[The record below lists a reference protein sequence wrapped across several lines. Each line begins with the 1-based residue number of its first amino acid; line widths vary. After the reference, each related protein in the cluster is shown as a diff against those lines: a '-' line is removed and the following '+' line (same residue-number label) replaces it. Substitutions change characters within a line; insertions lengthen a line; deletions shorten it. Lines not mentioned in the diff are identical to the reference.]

1 MRALIEP
8 PADITTTT
16 LKWPR
21 ATGRGSGKEAWQALA
36 DRLHQANENLS
47 SIITDQERKI
57 EELQAEVQ
65 LLRQQIESRKPKGGR
80 ARTPDAKVARIERA
94 LETGRGIREIA
105 KTFNVSPM
113 TVWRIKKRVAERRAQ
128 TV

>member
-8 PADITTTT
+8 PADIETSTI
-16 LKWPR
+16 KWPR
-21 ATGRGSGKEAWQALA
+21 ATGRGSGKDAWHALA
-36 DRLHQANENLS
+36 YDLHKANESLS
-47 SIITDQERKI
+47 SVITDQERKI

-94 LETGRGIREIA
+94 LDNGRGIREIA
-105 KTFNVSPM
+105 KVLSVSPM
-113 TVWRIKKRVAERRAQ
+113 TVWRIKKRIAERKAEI
-128 TV
+128 V